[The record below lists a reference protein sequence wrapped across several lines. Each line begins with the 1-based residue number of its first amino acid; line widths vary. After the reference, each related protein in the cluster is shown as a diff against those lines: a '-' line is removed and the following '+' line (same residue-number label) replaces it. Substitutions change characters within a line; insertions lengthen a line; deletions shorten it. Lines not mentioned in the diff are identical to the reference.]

1 MSNWDI
7 PHECKDGLDMKIC
20 NSWINWMKRYHKI
33 ISVGTVKYLTKFII
47 QSDKNFQQTMNET
60 LYLTKNIC
68 VKPSV
73 NIILNDEILNFFLSF
88 NIKKNGRM
96 PSLLLN
102 IVLEGLPSAIRQSNK
117 IISIIVSLEVDTHI
131 YV

>member
-1 MSNWDI
+1 
-7 PHECKDGLDMKIC
+7 
-20 NSWINWMKRYHKI
+20 MKRYHKV

-73 NIILNDEILNFFLSF
+73 NIILNDEILNFC
-88 NIKKNGRM
+88 
-96 PSLLLN
+96 LL
-102 IVLEGLPSAIRQSNK
+102 
-117 IISIIVSLEVDTHI
+117 ISRKMEECPL
-131 YV
+131 YY